1 MSTLWEKFL
10 TDEDRAVLARG
21 QFGRRMGFGQ
31 QPVVLVIDA
40 QRYMV
45 GSVEDEKSWPS
56 SCGEVGRESMRYI
69 AQIVQTAQQ
78 VEVPCIFTRFE
89 IDPSGADMGVYR
101 RKRDLLQSEK
111 WCLAGTLG
119 AELFPLL
126 VPAERD
132 LVFVKKKPSGFH
144 GTPLL
149 GYLIDRG
156 IDTVIVVGGATSNC
170 VRATVFDCASFNYRA
185 IVPQEAVFDRIPI
198 SHAISLFD
206 MDRQFADVLPAAEVM
221 DYLSACCGGRFD
233 STAAPK

>member
-1 MSTLWEKFL
+1 MSMLWDKFL
-10 TDEDRAVLARG
+10 TEEDKAVLARG
-21 QFGRRMGFGQ
+21 KFGRRMGFGQ

-45 GSVEDEKSWPS
+45 GEPEDEKSWPS
-56 SCGEVGRESMRYI
+56 SCGEVGREAMRH
-69 AQIVQTAQQ
+69 IVQVVRTAQNA
-78 VEVPCIFTRFE
+78 EVPCVFTRFE
-89 IDPSGADMGVYR
+89 IEPSGIDMGVYQ
-101 RKRDLLQSEK
+101 RKRDLLESDR
-111 WCLAGTLG
+111 WCFAGSLG
-119 AELFPLL
+119 AELSPLL
-126 VPAERD
+126 APAARD

-170 VRATVFDCASFNYRA
+170 IRATVFDCASYNYRA

-206 MDRQFADVLPAAEVM
+206 MDRQFADVLPTPEVI
-221 DYLSACCGGRFD
+221 DYLLACRSGRFEAGT
-233 STAAPK
+233 SAT